1 MLNMKVTVIKI
12 KRYRLKK
19 YLNKIRPYSEDMINN
34 LIKCNTL
41 KIQLTIEINFVSS

>member
-19 YLNKIRPYSEDMINN
+19 YLNKIRPYSEDVINN
-34 LIKCNTL
+34 LIKRDKL
-41 KIQLTIEINFVSS
+41 KIQLTIAINFVSS